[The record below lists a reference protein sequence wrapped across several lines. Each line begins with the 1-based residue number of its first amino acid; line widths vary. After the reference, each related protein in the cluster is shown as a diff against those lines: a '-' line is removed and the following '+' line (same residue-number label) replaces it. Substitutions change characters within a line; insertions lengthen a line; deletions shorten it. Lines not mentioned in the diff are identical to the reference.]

1 MKKFILLIAAAIIAA
16 GAVQAKTADELR
28 IYLNPG
34 HGSWGPNDRPMATIP
49 YPNLPET
56 GMPDTCGFYESNT
69 NLWKILRMGA
79 ALENMGVKH
88 ENIMYSRVKNGPYPY
103 TKDNYDPD
111 EIYNRPL
118 SAICR
123 EVDANNMDIF
133 VSIHSNAASEGS
145 TTNYPLFLYRG
156 SDGEGGDSVAG
167 SRNMCLSTWG
177 PHYMDELD
185 PQSYYSRTST
195 NVRGDISFYGS
206 SYTTTTSKGTFRG
219 YLGVLRHGTPGFL
232 MEGYFHTY
240 QPARHRALN
249 KDYCGQ
255 EGIRTARGLAAYFG
269 LKGESTG
276 YIMGTVKDLHEKI
289 VNSLFHYAP
298 NTNDQW
304 LPLNG
309 ATVTLYKN
317 NNAVQ
322 TYNVDTLYNGI
333 FVFENL
339 EPGTYTLRA
348 TAPGYKPQGTYTES
362 TVSDEYKNLVTTS
375 LGDYTVTANATT
387 YAKLYLESESYVPPT
402 ITYVNYPDPAQPT
415 YLKLPESF
423 KFGEGKSS
431 NLAMAGTVKRAIV
444 RGDSTVVLTAEGN
457 TPHLYLINN
466 TTKSVVKELSTE
478 GIVAVDTANAG
489 DYSALNDIAFTA
501 DGQLVG
507 VNSMLCQYSAGQ
519 VDAGYQRGTIRFYKW
534 ASLDSVPTLW
544 LTSQSSAN
552 FYRAIMG
559 RGLAVSGTANECKII
574 TTGTTTGTSTGSRML
589 VISATDNT
597 ITSTVFTENTI
608 TNGNFSTIKNGVNKQ
623 LVVSPYSDDNFV
635 IDGENCL
642 PQEFTPAAA
651 NNTNSTINSILNDS
665 TVGNAATGIQFFK
678 YAKHALMVTP
688 AVDGNNVL
696 GLKLYSV
703 DGGLDQAK
711 LLGTTSI
718 AASSGAS
725 SAARKAAATLP
736 VVASGA
742 TVKGEDIN
750 LYLFVDTTMYSFST
764 SDVEQPLVKGVFAY
778 ALSSTENSDS
788 YTLTYSLTDASS
800 NVNVVLTPAEGDAI
814 TIPMGSQEKGTY
826 TTTVEKSQL
835 TPNVKY
841 NWNVEVQNAAV
852 PTVKTFFTTTS
863 NSGRGVAIDLNPE
876 SSRFGDIYYSDPYGT
891 TKGMYFYNPDGSAM
905 STTPYITS
913 GWVSNTASPFRLAV
927 DPVNGYVYSADWSD
941 AHAGLWGFNP
951 AAPENGLFNFFQ
963 GTTESTGRI
972 VNGDVTVG
980 GGTTGAYFFGTGDNT
995 KLVTF
1000 VEDYPTGNNGQT
1012 LCLYNVGTDT
1022 TWNAAPSKTFPTV
1035 SALMINTNVNIYA
1048 DTLGMWVAQVRGAG
1062 NNGVNVPSFVYA
1074 DYDDNVLFN
1083 SGNLDGEIQDG
1094 SWGAAIVMSPDRSK
1108 LAVCTAKP
1116 NINVYNITWTG
1127 NTPALTLD
1135 YTITYPTDSRGQNIL
1150 NQMAFDYVGNLY
1162 VANRYQSYGFTMP
1175 KDAQVVTTPAAQ
1187 RYYLYTT
1194 VETGVDNVT
1203 AAKTVKSVQYVNA
1216 AGMTSSTPFD
1226 GINIVVTNYT
1236 DGTKSV
1242 VKKVMK

>member
-1 MKKFILLIAAAIIAA
+1 MITAMKKFILLISAAIIAA
-16 GAVQAKTADELR
+16 GAMQAKTADELR
-28 IYLNPG
+28 VYLNPG

-56 GMPDTCGFYESNT
+56 GMPDTCGFYETNT
-69 NLWKILRMGA
+69 NLWKILRMGK

-88 ENIMYSRVKNGPYPY
+88 ENIMYSRVQNGPYPY

-133 VSIHSNAASEGS
+133 VSIHSNAASDGT

-156 SDGEGGDSVAG
+156 SDGENGDSVAG

-185 PQSYYSRTST
+185 PQSYYSRTSS

-255 EGIRTARGLAAYFG
+255 EGIRTARGVAAYFG
-269 LKGESTG
+269 LKGETTG

-304 LPLNG
+304 LPING
-309 ATVTLYKN
+309 AKVTLYKGST
-317 NNAVQ
+317 AVK
-322 TYNVDTLYNGI
+322 TYDVDTLYNGI

-348 TAPGYKPQGTYTES
+348 TASGYKEQGTYTES
-362 TVSDEYKNLVTTS
+362 TVNDEYKDLVATS
-375 LGDYTVTANATT
+375 MGDYTVTANATT
-387 YAKLYLESESYVPPT
+387 YAKLYLESQSYVPPT
-402 ITYVNYPDPAQPT
+402 VTYENYPDPVQPA
-415 YLKLPESF
+415 YLKLPDSF
-423 KFGEGKSS
+423 KFGEAKSG
-431 NLAMAGTVKRAIV
+431 NLKMAGTVKRAIV
-444 RGDSTVVLTAEGN
+444 RGDSTVILTNEGT
-457 TPHLYLINN
+457 TPHLYLVNN
-466 TTKSVVKELSTE
+466 TTKSVVKELSTQ
-478 GIVAVDTANAG
+478 GITAVDAENAG

-507 VNSMLCQYSAGQ
+507 VNSVLCQYSDAQ
-519 VDAGYQRGTIRFYKW
+519 VDAGYKRGTVRFYKW
-534 ASLDSVPTLW
+534 ASLDADPALW
-544 LTSQSSAN
+544 QTTQSSTN

-559 RGLAVSGTANECKII
+559 RGLGVSGPADDCKLI

-589 VISATDNT
+589 VVSINDNV

-623 LVVSPYSDDNFV
+623 LVVSPYNDGNFV
-635 IDGENCL
+635 IDGESCL
-642 PQEFTPAAA
+642 PQEFTPAAT
-651 NNTNSTINSILNDS
+651 NNTNSTINSILNDT
-665 TVGNAATGIQFFK
+665 TVGKAATGIQFFK

-688 AVDGNNVL
+688 AVDGNNVI
-696 GLKLYSV
+696 GLKLYNV
-703 DGGLDQAK
+703 DGGLDKAT
-711 LLGTTSI
+711 LLGTATI
-718 AASSGAS
+718 AAATN
-725 SAARKAAATLP
+725 AATLP

-742 TVKGEDIN
+742 AVKGEDIN
-750 LYLFVDTTMYSFST
+750 LYLFADTTMYSFST
-764 SDVEQPLVKGVFAY
+764 SDVEQPLAKGVFAY
-778 ALSSTENSDS
+778 ALSSTESNDS
-788 YTLTYSLTDASS
+788 YKLTYSLTDASS
-800 NVNVVLTPAEGDAI
+800 DVNIVLTPANADEQPI

-826 TTTVEKSQL
+826 TCTVDKSQL
-835 TPNVKY
+835 ALNVKY
-841 NWNVEVQNAAV
+841 NWNVDVQNKAI
-852 PTVKTFFTTTS
+852 PTVKTFFTSTNNTA
-863 NSGRGVAIDLNPE
+863 RGVAIDLNPE
-876 SSRFGDIYYSDPYGT
+876 SQQFGNIYISDPYGT
-891 TKGMYFYNPDGSAM
+891 KGIYFYAPDGTPM
-905 STTPYITS
+905 STTPYITDV
-913 GWVSNTASPFRLAV
+913 WNSNTASPFRLAV
-927 DPVNGYVYSADWSD
+927 DPANSHVYSADWSD

-951 AAPENGLFNFFQ
+951 VTRDGVYNFFN
-963 GTTESTGRI
+963 GTTESSGRI
-972 VNGDVTVG
+972 LNGDVVVG
-980 GGTTGAYFFGTGDNT
+980 GGTTGASFFGTGNGT

-1012 LCLYNVGTDT
+1012 LCLYNVGTDS

-1035 SALMINTNVNIYA
+1035 SALMANTNVNIYA
-1048 DTLGMWVAQVRGAG
+1048 DSLGMWVAQVRGSG

-1083 SGNLDGEIQDG
+1083 SGNLDADTQDG
-1094 SWGAAIVMSPDRSK
+1094 SWGAGLVMSADRSK
-1108 LAVCTAKP
+1108 LAVCTGKP
-1116 NINVYNITWTG
+1116 NINVYNITWTD
-1127 NTPALTLD
+1127 NKPALALD
-1135 YTITYPTDSRGQNIL
+1135 YVITYPADARGQNIL
-1150 NQMAFDYVGNLY
+1150 NQMAFDYAGNLY

-1175 KDAQVVTTPAAQ
+1175 KDAQVVATPAAQ
-1187 RYYLYTT
+1187 RYYLINT
-1194 VETGVDNVT
+1194 VNTGVNDVT
-1203 AAKTVKSVQYVNA
+1203 AAKTVKNVQYVNA
-1216 AGMTSSTPFD
+1216 AGMISNKPFE
-1226 GINIVVTNYT
+1226 GVNIVITNYT

-1242 VKKVMK
+1242 KKVMK